1 MKTLVFDLDGTM
13 YRGTQIIE
21 SAHQFLDYC
30 IQKDIP
36 FIFLTN
42 NSMRTPQENV
52 KHMEE
57 MGYTNIKPEMFYN
70 SAWQLAN
77 MLRNIMKGI
86 KLITLENKV

>member
-42 NSMRTPQENV
+42 NSMRTH
-52 KHMEE
+52 KKM
-57 MGYTNIKPEMFYN
+57 
-70 SAWQLAN
+70 
-77 MLRNIMKGI
+77 
-86 KLITLENKV
+86 

>member
-36 FIFLTN
+36 FIFLTTLIYFLSVSSVIN
-42 NSMRTPQENV
+42 AIS
-52 KHMEE
+52 
-57 MGYTNIKPEMFYN
+57 TNITFFEKSN
-70 SAWQLAN
+70 
-77 MLRNIMKGI
+77 
-86 KLITLENKV
+86 

>member
-36 FIFLTN
+36 FIFFDKQFDAYPT
-42 NSMRTPQENV
+42 R
-52 KHMEE
+52 KCKAY
-57 MGYTNIKPEMFYN
+57 G
-70 SAWQLAN
+70 
-77 MLRNIMKGI
+77 RDGI
-86 KLITLENKV
+86 YKY